1 MVGGYSIID
10 AHAHIFPDKIA
21 EKATTGISKFYGLP
35 MYHQTGSVKELLQ
48 SGKEDGVDG
57 FLVCSVATKAEQVA
71 SINQFLSK
79 TCA

>member
-1 MVGGYSIID
+1 MVEGYSIID

-48 SGKEDGVDG
+48 SGKEDG
-57 FLVCSVATKAEQVA
+57 
-71 SINQFLSK
+71 
-79 TCA
+79 